1 MSHFSTIKTA
11 FVSQPHLMQA
21 LQDVQAEFGLGEVR
35 ENATVRG
42 FGGQSTQAEVVVSTR
57 NQGYDLGFR
66 REGEAYVLVADWYGL
81 QDIKREELLS
91 RVQQRYAYH
100 VVREQLDQKGFALV
114 EEEVREDRT
123 IHLVLRRT
131 V

>member
-11 FVSQPHLMQA
+11 IVSKPHLLAA
-21 LQDVQAEFGLGEVR
+21 LKDVQAEFSLGEAR
-35 ENATVRG
+35 ESLPVRG
-42 FGGQSTQAEVVVSTR
+42 FGGQTTLAEVVVSTR
-57 NQGYDLGFR
+57 NQGYDIGFR
-66 REGEAYVLVADWYGL
+66 REGDSYVLVADWYGL
-81 QDIKREELLS
+81 RDIKQEELLS

-100 VVREQLDQKGFALV
+100 VVREQLDQQGFALV

-123 IHLVLRRT
+123 IHLVLRRA

>member
-1 MSHFSTIKTA
+1 MSHFTTIKTA
-11 FVSQPHLMQA
+11 IVSKSHLLQA
-21 LQDVQAEFGLGEVR
+21 LQDVLADFGLGEVR

-42 FGGQSTQAEVVVSTR
+42 YGGQSTQAEVVVSTR
-57 NQGYDLGFR
+57 NRGYDLGFR

-81 QDIKREELLS
+81 RDVKQDELLS

-114 EEEVREDRT
+114 EEEVRPDQT
-123 IHLVLRRT
+123 IHLVLRRA

>member
-11 FVSQPHLMQA
+11 FVSKPHLMQA
-21 LQDVQAEFGLGEVR
+21 VRDVQAEFGLGEVR

-81 QDIKREELLS
+81 RDIKREELLS
-91 RVQQRYAYH
+91 RVQQRYAYR